1 MEGGGGM
8 KGRVWGVRVRKR
20 GHIKKGKGSGTGTS
34 HGITENIA
42 GVGPGRVRTEVSP
55 AYQDKLR
62 GHWRAG

>member
-8 KGRVWGVRVRKR
+8 KGGSGELGSESR
-20 GHIKKGKGSGTGTS
+20 GHIEKGKGSGTGTS
-34 HGITENIA
+34 HGTMENIA